1 MTMTRTQQPAAERI
15 RTTLDRMRDT
25 VEKRPARA
33 IGTAR
38 TRVRMVDGLTC
49 EAEEGDERLTIDLPE
64 RWGGNGR
71 GPSPGVLGRSAL
83 GACLAM
89 SYLRWAAAHDL
100 PIRSLEVEIEAD
112 FDARPELGVVDGSP
126 AYTAVRYVVT
136 VESDVPAEEVR
147 RVFDLADARC
157 PYLHVWREPLDVR
170 RELRIEERRGS
181 SPEPR

>member
-1 MTMTRTQQPAAERI
+1 MTTTGVQGPSVQRI
-15 RTTLDRMRDT
+15 RETLDRMRST
-25 VEKRPARA
+25 VEKRPGRA
-33 IGTAR
+33 LGTAR
-38 TRVRMVDGLTC
+38 TRVRVVDGLTC

-89 SYLRWAAAHDL
+89 SYLRWAAEHDL
-100 PIRSLEVEIEAD
+100 PIRSLEIGIEAD
-112 FDARPELGVVDGSP
+112 YDARAELGVGDGSP

-136 VESDVPAEEVR
+136 VESDAPAEEVR

-157 PYLHVWREPLDVR
+157 PYLHVWQEPLDVR
-170 RELRIEERRGS
+170 RELRIEAS
-181 SPEPR
+181 